1 MWVNLL
7 PNGTRTV
14 ELCSGY
20 AMIIASILMSVGL
33 LTAIPQLDTFESQTT
48 WTVLLVIFGLFQ
60 VLSILLT
67 PHLDILR
74 TTMSWVTGCFWTW
87 ISVTSIGNNLGI
99 DDMAALMLGIG
110 NFYGFIINFNL
121 LHKSWME

>member
-20 AMIIASILMSVGL
+20 AMLVSSILMYLGI
-33 LTAIPQLDTFESQTT
+33 LTAVPQLSTFESSLT
-48 WTVLLVIFGLFQ
+48 WDILLFIFGTLQ
-60 VLSILLT
+60 VFSIYKT
-67 PHLDILR
+67 PSLDTLR
-74 TTMSWVTGCFWTW
+74 TIMSWITGCFWTW

-99 DDMAALMLGIG
+99 DDTAALLLGIG
-110 NFYGFIINFNL
+110 NFYGFIINVNI
-121 LHKSWME
+121 LHIPWTE